1 MKKNFTIGLL
11 LVLCTFTFSIM
22 TTRAYDSTLTIS
34 DNSRVFGSSH
44 NHNTGE
50 HKVRFS
56 VDSWNS
62 SMCSSVNDT
71 SKLIVTVTRDATNS
85 VYASAIV
92 TTKVGT
98 CPTKSLGQ
106 INGGSYIYKYYTY
119 ASGGNAYCGF
129 KSNMFK
135 YGVI

>member
-1 MKKNFTIGLL
+1 MKKRFIVGLL
-11 LVLCTFTFSIM
+11 LVFCTFTFSIM
-22 TTRAYDSTLTIS
+22 TAKAYDSTLIIS
-34 DNSRVFGSSH
+34 NNSRVFGSSKH
-44 NHNTGE
+44 YYIGE

-71 SKLIVTVTRDATNS
+71 SKLVVTVTRYATNT